1 MEALRV
7 NGRRTF
13 KSMAKELGI
22 STSTVKSRYYKM
34 KMSGLIIG
42 TTARLNW
49 YALGGY
55 ITQLCVRTIE
65 SDTDSVIKYINS
77 LKVEKA
83 TIFCWE
89 VIGHYNILAWL
100 FLKDPMKI
108 HIAKQMVQQHPSVL
122 EANVMIFKDFKNHTK
137 NIKL

>member
-1 MEALRV
+1 
-7 NGRRTF
+7 
-13 KSMAKELGI
+13 
-22 STSTVKSRYYKM
+22 M